1 MKFAF
6 FIAASAV
13 VLATSVCAQ
22 QAERNIPPNTGT
34 TGSVVTNGDT
44 PLQCRHASSLPP
56 VHPCASRRKTQAP
69 RGSSASGPARSGQK

>member
-1 MKFAF
+1 VKFAF

-34 TGSVVTNGDT
+34 TGSVVTNGDA
-44 PLQCRHASSLPP
+44 PAVPPRVEPSPGLP
-56 VHPCASRRKTQAP
+56 SREP
-69 RGSSASGPARSGQK
+69 SENSGPGGSSASGPAPGGQK